1 MRKAMGKN
9 MKKVRKLWCR
19 VGCLMLCA
27 ALLCTGCSLGGDKE
41 QTTTTLPI
49 TTTVPVT
56 TTTRVPTTT
65 QKAQAATDILVN
77 CPDGKVADAEL
88 VARISGVCRQLGTDV
103 SIYYK
108 DLKTGYTVEYRA
120 DAEYQTASV
129 IKAPYVKYLLASG
142 VDRTE
147 KLKSNT
153 KQGGSG
159 KVDASPL
166 GTEFTVG
173 ELMEYAIRYSDN
185 TAYYMLNERFGFDG
199 FMQYAQSIGVELSLK
214 LTFPRPR
221 FGYLSARHAG
231 LYFEDIAKYI
241 ETGSEEAALLKSW
254 LTETEET
261 RQLPAAF
268 PQYAVAHKYGE
279 QGNQAYHDAAII
291 YAKQPYVLT
300 ILSTLPPYTAESIDT
315 FHEIARLVDALQASF
330 YTN

>member
-1 MRKAMGKN
+1 MQKTKTIGF
-9 MKKVRKLWCR
+9 R
-19 VGCLMLCA
+19 VGCLLLCT
-27 ALLCTGCSLGGDKE
+27 ALLCTGCGRGGGKE
-41 QTTTTLPI
+41 KNTTTAPT
-49 TTTVPVT
+49 TTTVPTT

-65 QKAQAATDILVN
+65 QKAESTTDILVN
-77 CPDGKVADAEL
+77 CPDGKTADSEL
-88 VARISGVCRQLGTDV
+88 VSRISGLCRQLGTTV
-103 SIYYK
+103 SLYYK
-108 DLKTGYTVEYRA
+108 DLKTGYAVEYRA
-120 DAEYQTASV
+120 DADYQTASV

-147 KLKSNT
+147 KIKSKT
-153 KQGGSG
+153 KQGGAG
-159 KVDASPL
+159 KVDESPI
-166 GTEFTVG
+166 GTEFTVA

-199 FMQYAQSIGVELSLK
+199 FMQYAESIGVELSLK

-241 ETGSEEAALLKSW
+241 ETGSQDALLLKAW
-254 LTETEET
+254 LTGTEET
-261 RQLPAAF
+261 RQFPAAF

-279 QGNQAYHDAAII
+279 QGNQAYHDAAIV

-300 ILSTLPPYTAESIDT
+300 MLSTLPPYTEESIET

-330 YTN
+330 YSK

>member
-1 MRKAMGKN
+1 
-9 MKKVRKLWCR
+9 MKRAEAKQTKKSKTMWCR
-19 VGCLMLCA
+19 IGCLVLCA
-27 ALLCTGCSLGGDKE
+27 ALLCTGCGRGGDKE
-41 QTTTTLPI
+41 QTTTTVP
-49 TTTVPVT
+49 TTTTIPTT

-65 QKAQAATDILVN
+65 QKAEAATDILVN
-77 CPDGKVADAEL
+77 CPDGKAADAEL
-88 VARISGVCRQLGTDV
+88 IARISGLCRQQGTNI
-103 SIYYK
+103 SLYYK

-120 DAEYQTASV
+120 DADYQTASV

-142 VDRTE
+142 ADRTE
-147 KLKSNT
+147 KLKSNS

-159 KVDASPL
+159 KVDDSPL

-185 TAYYMLNERFGFDG
+185 TAYYMLNERFGFEG

-241 ETGSEEAALLKSW
+241 ETGSEEALLLKSW
-254 LTETEET
+254 LTGTEET

-268 PQYAVAHKYGE
+268 PQYTVAHKYGE
-279 QGNQAYHDAAII
+279 QGNQAYHDAAIV

-300 ILSTLPPYTAESIDT
+300 ILSTLPPYTEESIET
-315 FHEIARLVDALQASF
+315 FHELARLVDALQAAF
-330 YTN
+330 YAQ